1 MKLYI
6 DSLYIYWIAHW
17 QIGKNRSL
25 IKENTTKNAQKED
38 DSMEREGE
46 IEKEGD
52 RKERERKIDM
62 ERKGYII

>member
-1 MKLYI
+1 
-6 DSLYIYWIAHW
+6 
-17 QIGKNRSL
+17 
-25 IKENTTKNAQKED
+25 
-38 DSMEREGE
+38 MEREGE